1 MNSPRNRKL
10 VLSFAIVVVL
20 ILLISFFA
28 LRQRTRTNQATDKVV
43 KIGLMPG
50 GKQEDIIWKQ
60 VQKNAKE
67 QEGITLKFVNF
78 TDGDQPNK
86 ALASHEVDLNAFQH
100 YAYLKSWNQ
109 ANNGNIVS
117 IGDTIVT
124 PIHLYSTK
132 YKNVAELPDQSTI
145 AIPND
150 VTNES
155 RALYVLKNAGLIG
168 LDSSKG
174 ALATVKSIQSNP
186 KHLIIKEID
195 AVQTARALDSVAA
208 SVINYN
214 FAISAKISEKYSI
227 FTEPLNADSAQWI
240 NFIAA
245 NKADKNNK
253 VYKAVVKAYQQE
265 NIAKL
270 IKKEYPDGG
279 EVPAWNLNL

>member
-28 LRQRTRTNQATDKVV
+28 LRQRTRTNQARDKVV

-60 VQKNAKE
+60 AQKNAKE

-195 AVQTARALDSVAA
+195 AAQTARALDSVAA